1 MKKNKS
7 FFLKGKKIY
16 LRMLQIEDVNE
27 KYLSWLNDKNNSHIP
42 AASKTNTMLNLKS
55 YVSKNLKNPDVFFFA
70 IINTRNNTHI
80 GNIKLGPIKWK
91 SKSAFF
97 GRLIGSKDSKG
108 KGYGTEAVKLVLKFS
123 FEVLKLNKVL
133 ASCIKNNIAAIK
145 SNEKNGMRIDTS
157 IKKKKIINKKYQDIV
172 YLRIFKKD
180 WMKKKFL

>member
-1 MKKNKS
+1 
-7 FFLKGKKIY
+7 
-16 LRMLQIEDVNE
+16 MLQIQDVNE

-80 GNIKLGPIKWK
+80 GNIKLGPINWK

-97 GRLIGSKDSKG
+97 GRLIGSQDSKG

-157 IKKKKIINKKYQDIV
+157 IKKKR
-172 YLRIFKKD
+172 L
-180 WMKKKFL
+180 